1 MAILFFSLS
10 RLTVNFSILMSR
22 IRRIWPWPAWT
33 RGRHW
38 EGLGEDFA
46 YVGRGGVPQGA
57 FSHLSWSLASRQ
69 RCAAVIQYRNTRI
82 CCHWKSS
89 LFPVTSELKFPHHFS
104 KKNKNS
110 VKGSRCKREKSSRCD
125 WEWGMMTFICLNTK
139 NSFAFCWGRMTS
151 STVPFQSTQGT
162 KSVIGGQDMLTCIR
176 KNLKTALQTMCCVWQ
191 PGNRMLSNSPQLRD
205 WDSGRFRVQL

>member
-22 IRRIWPWPAWT
+22 IRRIWPWPTWT
-33 RGRHW
+33 RGRHR

-46 YVGRGGVPQGA
+46 YVGRGGVPLGA
-57 FSHLSWSLASRQ
+57 FSHLSWSLASSQ

-104 KKNKNS
+104 KKKKKKTQS
-110 VKGSRCKREKSSRCD
+110 KEADVRERNQMSATENE
-125 WEWGMMTFICLNTK
+125 EWWLLFV
-139 NSFAFCWGRMTS
+139 W
-151 STVPFQSTQGT
+151 
-162 KSVIGGQDMLTCIR
+162 IR
-176 KNLKTALQTMCCVWQ
+176 RILL
-191 PGNRMLSNSPQLRD
+191 LLLR
-205 WDSGRFRVQL
+205 